1 MTSLTFCSFYVSALS
16 TVSSVNAKYL
26 RKILKF
32 KKIQSNVWV
41 RLVVN
46 RNNWS
51 DQSVVDFKIKDQKL
65 DFEGCDVNRLAE
77 KKFQKCSTESG
88 KKNIKIRVNKIKFGD

>member
-16 TVSSVNAKYL
+16 TVSSVNVKYL

-32 KKIQSNVWV
+32 KKIQPNVWV
-41 RLVVN
+41 RLLVN

-51 DQSVVDFKIKDQKL
+51 DKNVVDFKIKRSKVGFWGMWCQ
-65 DFEGCDVNRLAE
+65 
-77 KKFQKCSTESG
+77 
-88 KKNIKIRVNKIKFGD
+88 